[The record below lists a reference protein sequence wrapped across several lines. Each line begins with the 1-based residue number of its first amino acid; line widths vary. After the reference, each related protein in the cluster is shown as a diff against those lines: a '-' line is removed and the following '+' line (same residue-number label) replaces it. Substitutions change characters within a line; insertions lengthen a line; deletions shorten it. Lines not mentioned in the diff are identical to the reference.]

1 MSCLVEKL
9 EYFFTLSERE
19 RELLSAFEK
28 EERTYSRG
36 AVIISTGSPIS
47 DIFAVKSG
55 WLMSSTT
62 LPDGRRQLLKLHFP
76 GDLVGLAET
85 PLTTSP
91 HEVQAVTDITIC
103 PYPKAQL
110 DLVFQNEPRLAA
122 LFFSFAMLDQL
133 VLLDRLR
140 MLGRMSAR
148 ERLGHFLLE
157 IHARLRITNRE
168 MDASFELPLT
178 QNQIADAVGLTN
190 VYVSKSLSNLRHD
203 GLIASENGRITLVD
217 LEALRELSD
226 FEDRYSSIDL
236 SWIPPPQEA

>member
-9 EYFFTLSERE
+9 EYYFELSHRE
-19 RELLSAFEK
+19 RELVATFEK
-28 EERTYSRG
+28 EERTYARG
-36 AVIISTGSPIS
+36 AVITSTGAPIT

-55 WLMSSTT
+55 WLMSSTA

-76 GDLVGLAET
+76 GDLVGLTET
-85 PLTTSP
+85 PLTAAP

-103 PYPKAQL
+103 PYPKSQF
-110 DLVFQNEPRLAA
+110 DRVFQDEPRLAA
-122 LFFSFAMLDQL
+122 LFFSFAMVDHL

-157 IHARLRITNRE
+157 ILARLRITNRK
-168 MDASFELPLT
+168 MDTSFELPLT

-190 VYVSKSLSNLRHD
+190 VYVSKSLSNLRRD
-203 GLIASENGRITLVD
+203 GLIAADNGKVTLVD
-217 LEALRELSD
+217 EEALRTLCD
-226 FEDRYSSIDL
+226 FEDRYRSIDL
-236 SWIPPPQEA
+236 SWMPPPKNG

>member
-9 EYFFTLSERE
+9 QYFFDLSERE
-19 RELLSAFEK
+19 RELLAAFEK
-28 EERTYSRG
+28 EERSYARG
-36 AVIISTGSPIS
+36 AVITSTGAPIT
-47 DIFAVKSG
+47 DIYAVKSG

-85 PLTTSP
+85 PLAVAP

-103 PYPKAQL
+103 PYPKSQL
-110 DLVFQNEPRLAA
+110 DQVFQHEPRLAA
-122 LFFSFAMLDQL
+122 LFFSFAMVDQL
-133 VLLDRLR
+133 MLLDRLR

-157 IHARLRITNRE
+157 IHSRLRITNRQ

-190 VYVSKSLSNLRHD
+190 VYVSKSLSNLRRD
-203 GLIASENGRITLVD
+203 GLIAAENGRVRLLD
-217 LEALRELSD
+217 EQGLRELSD
-226 FEDRYSSIDL
+226 FEDRYTSIDL
-236 SWIPPPQEA
+236 SWMPPPRTE